1 MNHISAGK
9 YLSLKK
15 MANEQGQF
23 FIFGIEYQH
32 NIGKAIQDIL
42 QLNDLPDQAI
52 RNLKDLVLR
61 IVSPEC
67 TGIVVDPVYSLASA
81 MMLISNRIG
90 IGMTLDS
97 GNYDRED
104 SKQTNMITELT
115 PNWNVNK
122 TKRLGMNCAKISVNY
137 DSKFDAIVLQ
147 RQRDLVRDIGRQC
160 TNFDIALVVHL
171 KVGTDALRSAFSE
184 ADDKLAD
191 YLRAI
196 DIFAHSDYGADLLVV
211 DLPYITSSLPDPR
224 TGHHKQVT
232 KMRETFAAI
241 DNALSQAWVITNSD
255 ANSSTQDYKNLLGY
269 AVEAGA
275 SGFLMGD
282 ALWHNDFSHFPN
294 IPRMEDSLRANTVRL
309 MQDFK
314 DIFGSQVNPWY
325 ERSHYTSADEKARPH
340 QVESRY
346 FPSLYPSVKIDV

>member
-32 NIGKAIQDIL
+32 VIGEAIQEIL

-61 IVSPEC
+61 IISPEC
-67 TGIVVDPVYSLASA
+67 TGIIVDPVYSLASA
-81 MMLISNRIG
+81 MMLIDNRIG
-90 IGMTLDS
+90 VGMALDS
-97 GNYDRED
+97 GNQDRED
-104 SKQTNMITELT
+104 AKPTSMITEFT

-122 TKRLGMNCAKISVNY
+122 TKRLGINCAKISVNY
-137 DSKFDAIVLQ
+137 DSSFDAIIRQ

-160 TNFDIALVVHL
+160 TNFDMALVVHL
-171 KVGTDALRSAFSE
+171 KVGNEASRGDFSE
-184 ADDKLAD
+184 ADEKLAD

-196 DIFAHSDYGADLLVV
+196 DIFAHSDYGADLLVI
-211 DLPYITSSLPDPR
+211 DLPYTISSLPDPNS
-224 TGHHKQVT
+224 GHHKQVT
-232 KMRETFAAI
+232 KVRDTFAAI
-241 DNALSQAWVITNSD
+241 NNALSQAWVITNSD
-255 ANSSTQDYKNLLGY
+255 TNSNTQDYRNLLTY

-282 ALWHNDFSHFPN
+282 ALWYGDFSHFPN
-294 IPRMEDSLRANTVRL
+294 IPRMEDSLQANTVTL

-314 DIFGSQVNPWY
+314 QIFAGKVSPWY
-325 ERSHYTSADEKARPH
+325 DRAYYTSAGEKARPH

-346 FPSLYPSVKIDV
+346 FPSLYPSVKVDV

>member
-1 MNHISAGK
+1 
-9 YLSLKK
+9 
-15 MANEQGQF
+15 MANQQGQF

-32 NIGKAIQDIL
+32 VIGKAIQEIL

-61 IVSPEC
+61 IISPEC

-81 MMLISNRIG
+81 MMLIDNRIG
-90 IGMTLDS
+90 IGMALDS
-97 GNYDRED
+97 GNQDRED
-104 SKQTNMITELT
+104 PQQANMITELT

-122 TKRLGMNCAKISVNY
+122 TKRLGVNCAKISVNY

-160 TNFDIALVVHL
+160 TNFDMALIVHL
-171 KVGTDALRSAFSE
+171 KVGTDAARSDFSE

-196 DIFAHSDYGADLLVV
+196 DIFAHSDYGADLLVI
-211 DLPYITSSLPDPR
+211 DLPYIISSLPDPR
-224 TGHHKQVT
+224 SGHHKQVT
-232 KMRETFAAI
+232 KIRDTFAAI
-241 DNALSQAWVITNSD
+241 NNALSQAWVITNTD
-255 ANSSTQDYKNLLGY
+255 TNSGAQDYKNLLVY
-269 AVEAGA
+269 AAEAGA

-282 ALWHNDFSHFPN
+282 ALWHGDFTHFPN
-294 IPRMEDSLRANTVRL
+294 IPRMEDSLQANTVTM
-309 MQDFK
+309 MQDFRQ
-314 DIFGSQVNPWY
+314 IFASEVSPWY
-325 ERSHYTSADEKARPH
+325 QRAYYTSADEKARPH

>member
-15 MANEQGQF
+15 MANDKGQF
-23 FIFGIEYQH
+23 FMFGIEYQH
-32 NIGKAIQDIL
+32 IISKAIQEVL

-61 IVSPEC
+61 MISPEC
-67 TGIVVDPVYSLASA
+67 SGIIVDPVYSLASA
-81 MMLISNRIG
+81 MMLIENRIG
-90 IGMTLDS
+90 IGLALDS
-97 GNYDRED
+97 GDQDRED
-104 SKQTNMITELT
+104 TQQADMITELM

-122 TKRLGMNCAKISVNY
+122 TKRIGINCAKISVNY
-137 DSKFDAIVLQ
+137 DSQFDAIVRQ

-160 TNFDIALVVHL
+160 TNFDMALIVHL
-171 KVGTDALRSAFSE
+171 KVGTDASRGDFID
-184 ADDKLAD
+184 ADEKLAD

-211 DLPYITSSLPDPR
+211 DLPYTTSSLPDPNS
-224 TGHHKQVT
+224 GHHKQVA
-232 KMRETFAAI
+232 KVRDTFAAI
-241 DNALSQAWVITNSD
+241 NNALSQAWVITNSD
-255 ANSSTQDYKNLLGY
+255 TNSNTQDYKNLLAY

-282 ALWHNDFSHFPN
+282 ALWYDDFSHFPN
-294 IPRMEDSLRANTVRL
+294 IPRMEDSLQANTVKL
-309 MQDFK
+309 MQDCK
-314 DIFGSQVNPWY
+314 NIFAEQVNPWY
-325 ERSHYTSADEKARPH
+325 RRAYYTAAGEEARPH